1 MIYMDRG
8 GVKWCTKTESQKAFR
23 PMNGRIYTRNRC
35 FCCGRLLRGQNSR
48 EHVFPK
54 WLQEKFNLWDLAAEN
69 IPADILIDLVRGGLA
84 VARNERLEDEDGAV
98 DVTRMWIT
106 EAGELA
112 LAASRI

>member
-1 MIYMDRG
+1 M
-8 GVKWCTKTESQKAFR
+8 
-23 PMNGRIYTRNRC
+23 C
-35 FCCGRLLRGQNSR
+35 FPCGCKRSSTSG
-48 EHVFPK
+48 
-54 WLQEKFNLWDLAAEN
+54 DLAAEN

>member
-1 MIYMDRG
+1 
-8 GVKWCTKTESQKAFR
+8 
-23 PMNGRIYTRNRC
+23 
-35 FCCGRLLRGQNSR
+35 
-48 EHVFPK
+48 VFPK

-84 VARNERLEDEDGAV
+84 VARDERLEDEDGAV

>member
-1 MIYMDRG
+1 
-8 GVKWCTKTESQKAFR
+8 
-23 PMNGRIYTRNRC
+23 
-35 FCCGRLLRGQNSR
+35 
-48 EHVFPK
+48 VFPK

>member
-1 MIYMDRG
+1 MDRG
-8 GVKWCTKTESQKAFR
+8 GGEVVTKTESQKAFR

-35 FCCGRLLRGQNSR
+35 FYCGRLLRGQNSR

-84 VARNERLEDEDGAV
+84 VARDERLEDEDGAV

>member
-1 MIYMDRG
+1 
-8 GVKWCTKTESQKAFR
+8 
-23 PMNGRIYTRNRC
+23 MNGRIYTRNRC
-35 FCCGRLLRGQNSR
+35 FYCGRLLRGQNSR

-54 WLQEKFNLWDLAAEN
+54 WLQEKFNLWDLAAETSR
-69 IPADILIDLVRGGLA
+69 PSTIDLVRGGLA